1 MADKNSKLNDKK
13 CLTESIRKVFKEDF
27 AQKEKNISNLISGNF
42 SITKQ
47 QIEEIEKEE
56 LNLRKRIV
64 EFAENQ
70 TEEKVNNVENK
81 LADIEHRAE
90 EIYDYQI
97 NPDYVEQKLIVL
109 EDRSRRNNLRVDG
122 VLETSGETWEDC
134 EEKLEQL
141 FQEKLG

>member
-1 MADKNSKLNDKK
+1 MADKNSKLNDEK

-27 AQKEKNISNLISGNF
+27 AQKEKNISNLFSGNF

-134 EEKLEQL
+134 EEKLEQV

>member
-56 LNLRKRIV
+56 LDLRKRIV

>member
-1 MADKNSKLNDKK
+1 MADKNSKLNDEK

-134 EEKLEQL
+134 EEKLEQV

>member
-1 MADKNSKLNDKK
+1 MEDKNSKLKDEKG
-13 CLTESIRKVFKEDF
+13 LTESVRKVFKEDF

-134 EEKLEQL
+134 EEKLEQV